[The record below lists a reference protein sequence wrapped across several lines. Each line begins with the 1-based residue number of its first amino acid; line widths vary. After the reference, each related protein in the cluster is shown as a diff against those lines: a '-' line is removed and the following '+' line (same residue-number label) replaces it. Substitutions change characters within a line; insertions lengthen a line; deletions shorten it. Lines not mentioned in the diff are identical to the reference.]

1 MFQTRSE
8 YDRGGTTFSPEGRL
22 FQVEYARAAA
32 KLGATAPP
40 EDPADESLTA
50 PDPLGPTGHLGSAG
64 FVLLRETLPVGGAA
78 AIPADA
84 KLARCQ
90 QATAQA
96 IKALKKS
103 GRGREAKALGKLRDE
118 YLARRAKLAWGLVK
132 ARFSEAGP
140 REKAYRSLKQGDA
153 DPERIL
159 VALGKLPPEGLRG
172 AGARRLRGP
181 LRR

>member
-1 MFQTRSE
+1 MQDLRSQ
-8 YDRGGTTFSPEGRL
+8 L
-22 FQVEYARAAA
+22 VA

-40 EDPADESLTA
+40 EDPPDKSLIA
-50 PDPLGPTGHLGSAG
+50 PDPLGPTGHLGSAW

-132 ARFSEAGP
+132 ARFSEAGAS
-140 REKAYRSLKQGDA
+140 EKAYRSLKQGDA

-159 VALGKLPPEGLRG
+159 VALGKLRPEDLRG
-172 AGARRLRGP
+172 TGARRLRELL
-181 LRR
+181 LR